1 METETEFELQRERRR
16 KCKETQTLVAEDVE
30 MADPIGAQDVVVNE
44 EEKEIIDLG
53 DDDDELD
60 HP

>member
-1 METETEFELQRERRR
+1 M
-16 KCKETQTLVAEDVE
+16 E
-30 MADPIGAQDVVVNE
+30 MADPVGAQDVVVNE